1 MRARHRPVLTYANV
15 VSTLCLFIV
24 LGGGAYAAATID
36 GTNLKARSVP
46 ATKIKRDA
54 LTGAEI
60 KESTM
65 QRVPNAAKLAG
76 SGPSAF
82 LRASRVASGLG
93 NVTSTVPDTLITS
106 PTVGLKVMTDGDADA
121 TQTLRFVNQAS
132 DRIIVSRSSVASI
145 SAIEP
150 GATGTFDSTPGVET
164 FVVRSEKAQARA
176 VTLVCGFETFTH
188 TVGCTGLATF

>member
-1 MRARHRPVLTYANV
+1 MRARRRPILTYANV

-24 LGGGAYAAATID
+24 LGGGAYAAATINGAD
-36 GTNLKARSVP
+36 LKARSVP
-46 ATKIKRDA
+46 ATKIRRDA

-60 KESTM
+60 RESTLR
-65 QRVPNAAKLAG
+65 RVPDAARLAG
-76 SGPSAF
+76 SAPSAF

-106 PTVGLKVMTDGDADA
+106 PTIGLKVTTDGDADA
-121 TQTLRFVNQAS
+121 TQTLRFINQGG
-132 DRIIVSRSSVASI
+132 DRIIVSRSSVGSF

-150 GATGTFDSTPGVET
+150 GAAGSFDSTPGVET

-176 VTLVCGFETFTH
+176 VTMICGFESFTN
-188 TVGCTGLATF
+188 TVDCTALATF

>member
-1 MRARHRPVLTYANV
+1 MRARLTYANV

-36 GTNLKARSVP
+36 GADLKARSVP

-60 KESTM
+60 KEATL
-65 QRVPNAAKLAG
+65 QRVPDAAKLAG

-93 NVTSTVPDTLITS
+93 ALTTTIPDTLITS
-106 PTVGLKVMTDGDADA
+106 ATIGLKVTTDGDADS
-121 TQTLRFVNQAS
+121 TWTLRFINQGN
-132 DRIIVSRSSVASI
+132 DRLIISRSSVS
-145 SAIEP
+145 SVTGMEP
-150 GATGTFDSTPGVET
+150 GASAMLDSTPSVET
-164 FVVRSEKAQARA
+164 FVIRSQKDQAKA
-176 VTLVCGFETFTH
+176 VMLICGFETFTD
-188 TVGCTGLATF
+188 TVSCAGLATS

>member
-1 MRARHRPVLTYANV
+1 MRARRRPFLTYANV

-36 GTNLKARSVP
+36 GADLKARSVP
-46 ATKIKRDA
+46 ATKIRRDA

-60 KESTM
+60 RESTLR
-65 QRVPNAAKLAG
+65 RVPDAARLAG
-76 SGPSAF
+76 SAPSAF

-106 PTVGLKVMTDGDADA
+106 PTIGLKVTTDGDADA
-121 TQTLRFVNQAS
+121 TQTLRFINQGS
-132 DRIIVSRSSVASI
+132 DRIIVSRSSVGSF

-150 GATGTFDSTPGVET
+150 GAAGSFDSTPGVET
-164 FVVRSEKAQARA
+164 FVVRSEKAQAKA
-176 VTLVCGFETFTH
+176 VTMTCGFESFTN
-188 TVGCTGLATF
+188 TVDCIALATF

>member
-1 MRARHRPVLTYANV
+1 MRARRRPFLTYANV

-36 GTNLKARSVP
+36 GADLKARSVP
-46 ATKIKRDA
+46 ATKIRRDA

-60 KESTM
+60 RESTLR
-65 QRVPNAAKLAG
+65 RVPDAARLAG
-76 SGPSAF
+76 SAPSAF

-106 PTVGLKVMTDGDADA
+106 PTIGLKVTTDGDADA
-121 TQTLRFVNQAS
+121 TQTLRFINQGS
-132 DRIIVSRSSVASI
+132 DRIIVSRSSVGSF

-150 GATGTFDSTPGVET
+150 DAAGSFDSTPGVET
-164 FVVRSEKAQARA
+164 FVVRSEKAQAKA
-176 VTLVCGFETFTH
+176 VTMTCGFESFTN
-188 TVGCTGLATF
+188 TVDCIALATF